1 MDLAQYH
8 HNNYRKNRVKTHL
21 AAIAIGGAAV
31 VILNAFIALANA
43 PRYSPSLAFDGFVLF
58 VLYPVG

>member
-8 HNNYRKNRVKTHL
+8 HNNYRKNHVKTHL
-21 AAIAIGGAAV
+21 AVIAIGGAAV
-31 VILNAFIALANA
+31 VILNAFTALANA
-43 PRYSPSLAFDGFVLF
+43 PPNSPSLAFNGFVLF